1 MIKILVVDYLG
12 IFRYDLYKSPSVGIF
27 AKCNDSTVLLPYG
40 YAETK
45 SKKLIEYLD
54 VDPIFVSIAGNR
66 IIGPM
71 VVLNNK
77 GMILPSL
84 ASDDEIT
91 YLKQLTGLN
100 VERLNSKLTAIGNLI
115 CANDHG
121 AIVSPLFKGE
131 FDKQIEDVLGTAVHT
146 MSVADF
152 NQTGSI
158 IVSNNNGAAVHP
170 KASEKEIET
179 ISSILKVDV
188 EPLTINGGIPYLSSG
203 IICNSKALVVGS
215 LTTGPELIMLS
226 RGFKM

>member
-1 MIKILVVDYLG
+1 MG
-12 IFRYDLYKSPSVGIF
+12 IFRYDLYKSPNVGIF
-27 AKCNDSTVLLPYG
+27 AKSNDSIVLLPYG

-45 SKKLIEYLD
+45 SKKLIDYLQ
-54 VDPIFVSIAGNR
+54 VEPVFVSIAGNR
-66 IIGPM
+66 LIGPM

-91 YLKQLTGLN
+91 YLKQMTGLN
-100 VERLNSKLTAIGNLI
+100 IGRLESKHTAVGNLI
-115 CANDHG
+115 SANDYG

-131 FDKQIEDVLGTAVHT
+131 FDKQIEDILGTSVHT
-146 MSVADF
+146 MAVADF
-152 NQTGSI
+152 NQTGSM
-158 IVSNNNGAAVHP
+158 IVSNNHGAAIHP
-170 KASEKEIET
+170 KASEKEIE
-179 ISSILKVDV
+179 IVSSILKVDV

-203 IICNSKALVVGS
+203 IICNSKSMIVGS

>member
-1 MIKILVVDYLG
+1 MG
-12 IFRYDLYKSPSVGIF
+12 IFRYDLYKSPNVGIF
-27 AKCNDSTVLLPYG
+27 AKSNDSIVLLPYG

-45 SKKLIEYLD
+45 SKKLIDYLQ
-54 VDPIFVSIAGNR
+54 VEPVFVSIAGNR
-66 IIGPM
+66 LIGPM

-91 YLKQLTGLN
+91 YLKQMTGLN
-100 VERLNSKLTAIGNLI
+100 IGRLESKHTAVGNLI
-115 CANDHG
+115 SANDYG

-131 FDKQIEDVLGTAVHT
+131 FDKQIEDILGTSVHT
-146 MSVADF
+146 MAVADF
-152 NQTGSI
+152 NQTGSM
-158 IVSNNNGAAVHP
+158 IVSNNHGAAIHP

-179 ISSILKVDV
+179 VSSILKVDV

-203 IICNSKALVVGS
+203 IICNSKSMIVGS

>member
-1 MIKILVVDYLG
+1 LG
-12 IFRYDLYKSPSVGIF
+12 IFRYDLYKSPNVGIF
-27 AKCNDSTVLLPYG
+27 AKSNDSIVLLPYG

-45 SKKLIEYLD
+45 SKKLIDYLQ
-54 VDPIFVSIAGNR
+54 VEPVFVSIAGNR
-66 IIGPM
+66 LIGPM

-91 YLKQLTGLN
+91 YLKQMTGLN
-100 VERLNSKLTAIGNLI
+100 IGRLESKHTAVGNLI
-115 CANDHG
+115 SANDYG

-131 FDKQIEDVLGTAVHT
+131 FDKQIEDILGTNVHT
-146 MSVADF
+146 MAVADF
-152 NQTGSI
+152 NQTGSM
-158 IVSNNNGAAVHP
+158 IVSNNHGAAIHP

-179 ISSILKVDV
+179 VSSILKVDV

-203 IICNSKALVVGS
+203 IICNSKSMIVGS

>member
-1 MIKILVVDYLG
+1 LG
-12 IFRYDLYKSPSVGIF
+12 IFRYDLYKSPNVGIF
-27 AKCNDSTVLLPYG
+27 AKSNDSIVLLPYG

-45 SKKLIEYLD
+45 SKKLIDYLQ
-54 VDPIFVSIAGNR
+54 VEPVFVSIAGNR
-66 IIGPM
+66 LIGPM

-91 YLKQLTGLN
+91 YLKQMTGLN
-100 VERLNSKLTAIGNLI
+100 IARLESKHTAVGNLI
-115 CANDHG
+115 SANDYG

-131 FDKQIEDVLGTAVHT
+131 FDKQIEDILGTSVHT
-146 MSVADF
+146 MAVADF
-152 NQTGSI
+152 NQTGSM
-158 IVSNNNGAAVHP
+158 IVSNNHGAAIHP

-179 ISSILKVDV
+179 VSSILKVDV

-203 IICNSKALVVGS
+203 IICNSKSMIVGS

>member
-1 MIKILVVDYLG
+1 MG
-12 IFRYDLYKSPSVGIF
+12 IFRYDLYKSPNVGIF
-27 AKCNDSTVLLPYG
+27 AKSNDSIVLLPYG

-45 SKKLIEYLD
+45 SKKLIDYLQ
-54 VDPIFVSIAGNR
+54 VEPVFVSIAGNR
-66 IIGPM
+66 LIGPM

-91 YLKQLTGLN
+91 YLKQMTGLN
-100 VERLNSKLTAIGNLI
+100 IGRLESKHTAVGNLI
-115 CANDHG
+115 SANDYG

-131 FDKQIEDVLGTAVHT
+131 FDKQIEDILGTNVHT
-146 MSVADF
+146 MAVADF
-152 NQTGSI
+152 NQTGSM
-158 IVSNNNGAAVHP
+158 IVSNNHGAAIHP

-179 ISSILKVDV
+179 VSSILKVDV

-203 IICNSKALVVGS
+203 IICNSKSMIVGS

>member
-1 MIKILVVDYLG
+1 LG
-12 IFRYDLYKSPSVGIF
+12 IFRYDLYKSPNVGIF
-27 AKCNDSTVLLPYG
+27 AKSNDSIVLLPYG

-45 SKKLIEYLD
+45 SKKLIDYLQ
-54 VDPIFVSIAGNR
+54 VEPVFVSIAGNR
-66 IIGPM
+66 LIGPM

-91 YLKQLTGLN
+91 YLKQMTGLN
-100 VERLNSKLTAIGNLI
+100 IGRLESKHTAVGNLI
-115 CANDHG
+115 SANDYG

-131 FDKQIEDVLGTAVHT
+131 FDKQIEDILGISVHT
-146 MSVADF
+146 MAVADF
-152 NQTGSI
+152 NQTGSM
-158 IVSNNNGAAVHP
+158 IVSNNHGAAIHP

-179 ISSILKVDV
+179 VSSILKVDV

-203 IICNSKALVVGS
+203 IICNSKSMIVGS

>member
-1 MIKILVVDYLG
+1 LG
-12 IFRYDLYKSPSVGIF
+12 IFRYDLYKSPNVGIF
-27 AKCNDSTVLLPYG
+27 AKSNDSIVLLPYG

-45 SKKLIEYLD
+45 SKKLIDYLQ
-54 VDPIFVSIAGNR
+54 VEPVFVSIAGNR
-66 IIGPM
+66 LIGPM

-84 ASDDEIT
+84 ASDDEIA
-91 YLKQLTGLN
+91 YLKQMTGLN
-100 VERLNSKLTAIGNLI
+100 IARLESKHTAVGNLI
-115 CANDHG
+115 SANDYG

-131 FDKQIEDVLGTAVHT
+131 FDKQIEDILGTNVHT
-146 MSVADF
+146 MAVADF
-152 NQTGSI
+152 NQTGSM
-158 IVSNNNGAAVHP
+158 IVSNNHGAAIHP

-179 ISSILKVDV
+179 VSSILKVDV

-203 IICNSKALVVGS
+203 IICNSKSMVVGS

>member
-27 AKCNDSTVLLPYG
+27 AKCNDNIVLLPYG

-45 SKKLIEYLD
+45 SKKLIEYLE

-71 VVLNNK
+71 VVLNNN

-84 ASDDEIT
+84 ASDDEIA

-100 VERLNSKLTAIGNLI
+100 VERLDSKLTAIGNLI
-115 CANDHG
+115 SANDHG
-121 AIVSPLFKGE
+121 AIISPLFKGE
-131 FDKQIEDVLGTAVHT
+131 FDKQIEDILGTDVHT

-152 NQTGSI
+152 NQTGSM

-170 KASEKEIET
+170 KASEKEIEI

-203 IICNSKALVVGS
+203 IICNSKSLIVGS

>member
-1 MIKILVVDYLG
+1 MG
-12 IFRYDLYKSPSVGIF
+12 IFRYDLYKSPNVGIF
-27 AKCNDSTVLLPYG
+27 AKSNDSIVLLPYG

-45 SKKLIEYLD
+45 SKKLIDYLQ
-54 VDPIFVSIAGNR
+54 VEPVFVSIAGNR
-66 IIGPM
+66 LIGPM

-91 YLKQLTGLN
+91 YLKQMTGLN
-100 VERLNSKLTAIGNLI
+100 IGRLESKHTAVGNLI
-115 CANDHG
+115 SANDHG

-131 FDKQIEDVLGTAVHT
+131 FDKQIEDILGTSVHT
-146 MSVADF
+146 MAVADF
-152 NQTGSI
+152 NQTGSM
-158 IVSNNNGAAVHP
+158 IVSNNHGAAIHP

-179 ISSILKVDV
+179 VSSILKVDV

-203 IICNSKALVVGS
+203 IICNSKSMIVGS

>member
-1 MIKILVVDYLG
+1 LG
-12 IFRYDLYKSPSVGIF
+12 IFRYDLYKSPNVGIF
-27 AKCNDSTVLLPYG
+27 AKSNDSIVLLPYG

-45 SKKLIEYLD
+45 SKKLIDYLQ
-54 VDPIFVSIAGNR
+54 VEPVFVSIAGNR
-66 IIGPM
+66 LIGPM

-91 YLKQLTGLN
+91 YLKQMTGLN
-100 VERLNSKLTAIGNLI
+100 IGRLESKHTAVGNLI
-115 CANDHG
+115 SANDYG

-131 FDKQIEDVLGTAVHT
+131 FDKQIEDILGTSVHT
-146 MSVADF
+146 MAVADF
-152 NQTGSI
+152 NQTGSM
-158 IVSNNNGAAVHP
+158 IVSNNHGAAIHP
-170 KASEKEIET
+170 KASEKEIE
-179 ISSILKVDV
+179 IVSSILKVDV

-203 IICNSKALVVGS
+203 IICNSKSMIVGS